1 VADGE
6 EHLMEIIGAGFG
18 RTGTMSLKVA
28 LEQLGYGPCYHMV
41 ELFEHPEHV
50 EQWEAAVR
58 GEPVDWEDMF
68 AGYLATVDWPGAAFY
83 KELME
88 AHPEARVLL
97 SVRDPH
103 RWYESTKNTIYA
115 TVNPSPEMI
124 AAVGPAPRLNNELIW
139 KRTFGENFEDRQ
151 HAIEVFERHNEEV
164 KEHVPAD
171 QLLVYEVKE
180 GWEPLCDFLG
190 IETPK
195 GKPFPHLND
204 TDSFQRMVREHSAH
218 RD

>member
-1 VADGE
+1 MKV
-6 EHLMEIIGAGFG
+6 IGAGFG
-18 RTGTMSLKVA
+18 RTGTMSLKAA
-28 LEQLGYGPCYHMV
+28 LEVLGYGPCYHMI
-41 ELFEHPEHV
+41 ELFEHLEHV
-50 EQWEAAVR
+50 ERWEAAVR
-58 GEPVDWEDMF
+58 DEPVDWEDMF
-68 AGYLATVDWPGAAFY
+68 AGYRATVDWPGASFY

-124 AAVGPAPRLNNELIW
+124 AAVGPAPRLNNDLIW

-151 HAIEVFERHNEEV
+151 HAIEVFKRHNEEV

-204 TDSFQRMVREHSAH
+204 TDSFQRMVREHSAQ